1 MAGVHTADALESVWA
16 IVRRANKYIDETEPW
31 VLAKKA
37 GEDAEAKATL
47 SAVMAHLAAGL
58 RVVAAM
64 LQPVMVDVPKAIFEQ
79 LGLTLPEGGLTL
91 NGLAMADLPAGA
103 KVVKKGQ
110 PIFPRLDVE
119 EEVGF
124 IAGLVSKDTK
134 GKGRAVKEAAKK
146 AEQQKEE
153 AVEHKAAIEYDDFDK
168 IEILAAKITAA
179 ELLPKSKKLIK
190 FTLDDGS
197 EKPRQI
203 LSGIRQW
210 YPEPEVLVGKTVAIV
225 ANMKPRKMAGELSEG
240 MVLSAEKNGIVTVS
254 ILPDSIEAGS
264 GIE

>member
-1 MAGVHTADALESVWA
+1 MWA

-37 GEDAEAKATL
+37 GEDATAKETL
-47 SAVMAHLAAGL
+47 SAVMAHLAASL

-64 LQPVMVDVPKAIFEQ
+64 LQPIMVNVPKQIFAQ
-79 LGLTLPEGGLTL
+79 LGLTLPAEGLSL
-91 NGLAMADLPAGA
+91 VDLAMVDLPAGA
-103 KVVKKGQ
+103 QVVEKGQ

-119 EEVGF
+119 QEVAF

-134 GKGRAVKEAAKK
+134 GKGRAVKEAAKQ
-146 AEQQKEE
+146 AEQEKEAA

-168 IEILAAKITAA
+168 VEILAAKITAA
-179 ELLPKSKKLIK
+179 EILPKSKKLIK

-210 YPEPEVLVGKTVAIV
+210 YPEPEELVGKTVAIV

-240 MVLSAEKNGIVTVS
+240 MVLSAEKNGIVTVTV
-254 ILPDSIEAGS
+254 LPDSIEAGS